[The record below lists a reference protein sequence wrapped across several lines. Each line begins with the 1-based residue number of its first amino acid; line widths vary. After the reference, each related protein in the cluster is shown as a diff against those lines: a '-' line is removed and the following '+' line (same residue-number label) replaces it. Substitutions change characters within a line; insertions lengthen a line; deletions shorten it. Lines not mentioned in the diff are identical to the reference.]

1 MDRVALIRSLT
12 IDIANAGWFLNNLKP
27 CSNLSEFHCADL
39 ENLPKPPRTNP
50 IALSPIVDQTN
61 NPLLMIGT
69 NPDLHTLTFE
79 KINWQY
85 RADHFTESVFRFLV
99 THKSLTRLKLHLGA
113 IPHSFLNNFFNGL
126 PVSLQNL
133 EFRFETFYHTPLAR
147 EFRTPA
153 DFRTTPLP
161 CLKRLCLPGKRQRV
175 TSHWD
180 QTAEHPPRHW
190 RAFLEDYFRSSYV
203 VPLLQRMPRL
213 REFVLR
219 KFHGRGKELM
229 QVLVDFCPDLE
240 TIDLYINESQDSED
254 GGVATDPLRGTFA
267 QLNEFRMQ
275 GSLPEVTQLDISL
288 LVARS
293 RETLE
298 IVWLHGHNFSNLMFA
313 SPFHIGTKASWT
325 QCTRLKE
332 LVLHRWGRSE
342 AQMTDSCWNIPGISS
357 PSAGI
362 VEEDDSMMFPQLE
375 KLRLT
380 VKEPLWEKCPDKFG
394 GCVLWEVEGYFDVDG
409 PEYYPFND
417 DWTTPAVA
425 LRTKEDDIW
434 DRELAAD
441 VFEQKRV
448 HQMAFIIHVREVY
461 GRIKTLKQ
469 LQDQEIEGMTLELA
483 EELFY
488 RTEYDDVG
496 DDNAQWRKEYP
507 RTAKGWWGEITRPDL
522 IWLGLRRPSLSEERK
537 QAVLR
542 HRDQFDW
549 AWFSDAPYQ
558 HLERYTT
565 ILDPLNQR
573 VGRSWEDWTYL
584 VGPCRNHWS
593 VHECRI
599 IGASGNHYGCKGKDN
614 VLNYDSDGYDFLDQ
628 NHIVF
633 SRQFDHLSLGMTVD
647 KDGRWG
653 SRKANRV
660 SLRIQGPLQ
669 SDVVTSRTPAKPY
682 PLEAWS

>member
-1 MDRVALIRSLT
+1 EL
-12 IDIANAGWFLNNLKP
+12 
-27 CSNLSEFHCADL
+27 HCADL

-113 IPHSFLNNFFNGL
+113 IPHSFLNNSFDSL
-126 PVSLQNL
+126 PVSLQDL
-133 EFRFETFYHTPLAR
+133 EFRFETFYHTPLVR

-161 CLKRLCLPGKRQRV
+161 CLKRLCLQGKRQRV

-180 QTAEHPPRHW
+180 QTAEHPPRNW
-190 RAFLEDYFRSSYV
+190 RAFHEDRFKSSYV
-203 VPLLQRMPRL
+203 VPLLRRMPRL

-219 KFHGRGKELM
+219 KFHGRGKEVM
-229 QVLVDFCPDLE
+229 QALVDF
-240 TIDLYINESQDSED
+240 S
-254 GGVATDPLRGTFA
+254 G
-267 QLNEFRMQ
+267 
-275 GSLPEVTQLDISL
+275 
-288 LVARS
+288 
-293 RETLE
+293 
-298 IVWLHGHNFSNLMFA
+298 
-313 SPFHIGTKASWT
+313 WT

-332 LVLHRWGRSE
+332 LVLHTWGRSG
-342 AQMTDSCWNIPGISS
+342 APMTDYCWNLPGISS
-357 PSAGI
+357 SSAGI
-362 VEEDDSMMFPQLE
+362 VGEDDSMVFPQLE

-380 VKEPLWEKCPDKFG
+380 VKEPLWGECPDRFCG
-394 GCVLWEVEGYFDVDG
+394 RVLWEVEGYFDADG

-417 DWTTPAVA
+417 DWTAPAVA

-469 LQDQEIEGMTLELA
+469 LQNLEIEWRGCRAVREMTLELA

-496 DDNAQWRKEYP
+496 DDNVQWRKEYP
-507 RTAKGWWGEITRPDL
+507 RTAKGWWGEMTRPDL

-537 QAVLR
+537 QALI
-542 HRDQFDW
+542 RDRNQFDW

-558 HLERYTT
+558 HLERYAT

-573 VGRSWEDWTYL
+573 VGRSWEDWIYL

-593 VHECRI
+593 VHQCRI

-614 VLNYDSDGYDFLDQ
+614 VLNCDCDGYDFLDQ
-628 NHIVF
+628 DHIVF
-633 SRQFDHLSLGMTVD
+633 SQQFEHLSLGMTVD
-647 KDGRWG
+647 KDGRWN
-653 SRKANRV
+653 SRKANR
-660 SLRIQGPLQ
+660 GAG
-669 SDVVTSRTPAKPY
+669 TSRRLRTRRRK
-682 PLEAWS
+682 